1 MKSLLL
7 DSHALIAYVGGSKRF
22 GTKTTKLLNENNLYF
37 SPVSIF
43 ELKLKELRR
52 PGFVSPITQP
62 LLQALGFEQMPFD
75 SMSANQL
82 LVLKT
87 KDPFDMMLAA
97 QAKAFGAKLIT
108 ADLDILDSGLDFVV
122 DLTD

>member
-1 MKSLLL
+1 MKNLLL
-7 DSHALIAYVGGSKRF
+7 DSHALIAYVGGSRRF
-22 GTKTTKLLNENNLYF
+22 GAKTTRLLNESNLLY

-43 ELKLKELRR
+43 ELKLKEIRR

-62 LLQALGFEQMPFD
+62 LLQALGFEQLPFEAK
-75 SMSANQL
+75 SANEL

-87 KDPFDMMLAA
+87 KDPFDMMLVA
-97 QAKAFGAKLIT
+97 QAKAHGANLVT
-108 ADLDILDSGLDFVV
+108 ADLEILDSGLDFVV